1 MSHRPPRPLI
11 VARGI
16 NDWIN
21 RVNQKHEELAKLGLS
36 EEKKKALR
44 VWASAEF
51 AASSLRFSE
60 SKQSQDPHSPPGI
73 SITALD
79 LARDA
84 AQDGRSA
91 RLTSELLRRLHN
103 PASRDPA
110 EFRKGPGARDR
121 FPKPPPP
128 ESIPAI
134 VEAMCRWTDADS
146 FIELHPVE
154 QSAIV
159 HLRLTEIQPFE
170 DANQGTAFVAAS
182 FFLLRAGLPPLIIP
196 PELTKAYE
204 TALDEASR
212 LNTRPMVELVA
223 EATTRTLGELI
234 LKASGK

>member
-21 RVNQKHEELAKLGLS
+21 RVNQKHEELAKPGLS
-36 EEKKKALR
+36 EEKIEALS
-44 VWASAEF
+44 VWVSAEF
-51 AASSLRFSE
+51 AASSLRLSE
-60 SKQSQDPHSPPGI
+60 SKPSEGAHSPPGI

-79 LARDA
+79 LAQDA
-84 AQDGRSA
+84 AQEGRTA
-91 RLTSELLRRLHN
+91 RLTSELLRRLHS
-103 PASRDPA
+103 PASLDPA
-110 EFRKGPGARDR
+110 EFRKGLGAKDR

-128 ESIPAI
+128 DSIPAI

-154 QSAIV
+154 QCAII
-159 HLRLTEIQPFE
+159 HLRLIEIQPFE
-170 DANQGTAFVAAS
+170 DANQSTALVAAS

-196 PELTKAYE
+196 NELSRAYE

-223 EATTRTLGELI
+223 EATSRTLSKLI
-234 LKASGK
+234 LRASGK

>member
-21 RVNQKHEELAKLGLS
+21 RVNQKHEELAKLGLA
-36 EEKKKALR
+36 EEKKEALR

-51 AASSLRFSE
+51 AASILRFSE

-84 AQDGRSA
+84 VQEGRSA
-91 RLTSELLRRLHN
+91 KLTSELLRGLHN

-110 EFRKGPGARDR
+110 EFRKGRGARDR

-154 QSAIV
+154 QCAIV

-170 DANQGTAFVAAS
+170 DANQGTALVAAS